1 MRPGAGLTSQMR
13 RGIQEKGGVGKG
25 GDWAGHLTLLMPGQ
39 SFAAKCILLE
49 GREPLEQRLDYQKVD
64 PAAYRAVLGL
74 ENHLHGPA
82 GLEPQL
88 IHLLKLRAS
97 QMNGCAYCVDMH
109 TKEARKDGLSE
120 QWIALVCVWREA
132 LVFQPRERALLAWTE
147 ALTRMGEAGAPD
159 ELYQAMR
166 AHFSERD
173 TVNLTVAIATINVW
187 NRLAVG
193 FRSAHPL
200 DAGA

>member
-1 MRPGAGLTSQMR
+1 M
-13 RGIQEKGGVGKG
+13 
-25 GDWAGHLTLLMPGQ
+25 
-39 SFAAKCILLE
+39 
-49 GREPLEQRLDYQKVD
+49 EQRLDYQKVD